1 MIYAIGYQEV
11 TLNQERKV
19 VIQKN
24 ITKVEYENHKSELA
38 EAHKISA
45 MDNVH
50 TLLVQNGQEFLN
62 YSAESK
68 NYLGLE
74 EKVVYLEANR
84 LLTNYLSSLSMFI
97 DYGERYNQKHFGKEE
112 MKKFQSKTHD
122 FYDSHVSYRFMA
134 LMRNYALHYAFPL
147 SVIRQSVNGENGIF
161 ASKNTLLKFDAW
173 KHAKEDIKQ
182 MPELISLDVHVEIS
196 MMFLKKL
203 FQDYVYD
210 IAPLVLRG
218 IEYLNGMI
226 KDARGRMPVL
236 VTFTSIEELR
246 KGNLS
251 LDIIDIKI
259 YAHAIEI
266 LKQHPSIDITEN

>member
-1 MIYAIGYQEV
+1 MIYAVGYQDMSLE
-11 TLNQERKV
+11 QGPKI
-19 VIQKN
+19 VIQKH
-24 ITKVEYENHKSELA
+24 ITKEEYENHKSELA

-50 TLLVQNGQEFLN
+50 NLLVQNGEEFLK
-62 YSAESK
+62 YSANAENHLK
-68 NYLGLE
+68 LE

-112 MKKFQSKTHD
+112 MKKFQEKTHD

-134 LMRNYALHYAFPL
+134 LMRNYTLHYAFPL
-147 SVIRQSVNGENGIF
+147 SVIHQSVNGANGIF

-173 KHAKEDIKQ
+173 KLVKEDIKQ
-182 MPELISLDVHVEIS
+182 MPDLISLDVHVDIS

-226 KDARGRMPVL
+226 KDVRGKMPVL
-236 VTFTSIEELR
+236 ITFNSIEELR

-259 YAHAIEI
+259 YAHAFEI
-266 LKQHPSIDITEN
+266 IKQHPSINITEK